1 MAGKVS
7 EKCTPECFYFNQG
20 SLGTKFCGWCSEEC
34 PEEGCYKEE
43 QEKREMN
50 GEVEYFFAL

>member
-1 MAGKVS
+1 MTQDVS
-7 EKCTPECFYFNQG
+7 EKCTSECEYFEQG
-20 SLGTKFCGWCSEEC
+20 SLGTKFCTWCSELC
-34 PEEGCYKEE
+34 PKKGCFKEE